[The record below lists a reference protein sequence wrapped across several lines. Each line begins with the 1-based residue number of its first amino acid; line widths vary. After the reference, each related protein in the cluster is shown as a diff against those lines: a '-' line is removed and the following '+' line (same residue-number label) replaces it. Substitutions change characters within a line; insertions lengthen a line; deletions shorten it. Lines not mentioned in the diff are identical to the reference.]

1 MKLILRGA
9 LSIETEHGDKV
20 NPRIVELLRLIEQT
34 GSLNEAVKEL
44 DMSYSYAWNTLF
56 KLNCQLSQPL
66 IVMQRGGKGGGEAL
80 LTENGKKLLLQ
91 YETLKKDFIRFMK
104 DHPVEL

>member
-9 LSIETEHGDKV
+9 LSIETEQGDKV
-20 NPRIVELLRLIEQT
+20 NPRIVELLRLVEQT

-66 IVMQRGGKGGGEAL
+66 IVMQRGGKGGGEAV
-80 LTENGKKLLLQ
+80 LTENGKKLLAQ
-91 YETLKKDFIRFMK
+91 YETLKKDFVRFMK
-104 DHPVEL
+104 DHTVEL